1 MSRSHTHTRSHSVI
15 SDPHLSSMLTVHC
28 YSVISGLFNKLLKRL
43 KLYLILN
50 ETVFG
55 LTLNPFRVAVENLPE
70 WPRVDK
76 LVFIS

>member
-1 MSRSHTHTRSHSVI
+1 M
-15 SDPHLSSMLTVHC
+15 
-28 YSVISGLFNKLLKRL
+28 ISGLFNKLLKVKRL

-55 LTLNPFRVAVENLPE
+55 LTLNPFGVAVENLPE